1 MTGEPAYKPH
11 SVYYF
16 ASKSEYVDYLSQ
28 RHGPEI
34 AESLG
39 FYDPPKSGGSR
50 RLPAYFFRDPNG
62 DLPVTATL
70 YHEVSHQ
77 LLFETAGPNA
87 YTKNVG
93 NYWVFEGLGTYFETV
108 SPQPDGS
115 IEVGG
120 LVGRRIEEA
129 IRSLAGQG
137 RSIPMAEFIALDQNA
152 FNSKDQIYLH
162 YQQAMA
168 LTVFLM
174 QWHDGTYRD
183 AFLDYVRD
191 AYRGRIKH
199 GAGRSLQDR
208 LGQPFKTVEGQFLA
222 FLKGAADR
230 AGRGQAA
237 VAAPR
242 PDEGIRTVP
251 RQ

>member
-16 ASKSEYVDYLSQ
+16 GSKSEYVDYLSPTQ
-28 RHGPEI
+28 GPEI

-39 FYDPPKSGGSR
+39 FYDPPKSGGNR
-50 RLPAYFFRDPNG
+50 RVPAYFFRDPG
-62 DLPVTATL
+62 GQLPVTATL

-87 YTKNVG
+87 YTRECG
-93 NYWVFEGLGTYFETV
+93 QLLGLRGARHLLRDRLAAT
-108 SPQPDGS
+108 GR
-115 IEVGG
+115 
-120 LVGRRIEEA
+120 LARGRRPCRA
-129 IRSLAGQG
+129 ADRGGDQGAGGSRTSHSAG
-137 RSIPMAEFIALDQNA
+137 RIHRARPKRLQQQDPE
-152 FNSKDQIYLH
+152 IYLH

-168 LTVFLM
+168 LTVFFM

-199 GAGRSLQDR
+199 GVG
-208 LGQPFKTVEGQFLA
+208 PV
-222 FLKGAADR
+222 AAR
-230 AGRGQAA
+230 AGSASRT
-237 VAAPR
+237 R
-242 PDEGIRTVP
+242 PSTASSSIS
-251 RQ
+251 

>member
-1 MTGEPAYKPH
+1 M
-11 SVYYF
+11 
-16 ASKSEYVDYLSQ
+16 
-28 RHGPEI
+28 
-34 AESLG
+34 
-39 FYDPPKSGGSR
+39 
-50 RLPAYFFRDPNG
+50 
-62 DLPVTATL
+62 TATL

-87 YTKNVG
+87 YTRNVG

-129 IRSLAGQG
+129 IRPLVGQG
-137 RSIPMAEFIALDQNA
+137 QLIPLAEFIAFDQNA
-152 FNSKDQIYLH
+152 FNSENEIHLH

-174 QWHDGTYRD
+174 QWHDANYRD
-183 AFLDYVRD
+183 PFLDYVRD

-199 GAGRSLQDR
+199 GAGRSLRDR
-208 LGQPFKTVEGQFLA
+208 LGQPYGTLDNQFRALSQERRRPASDQPGGGGSAGTERSHQDCAQAVGCVWASRHLTPPTDRSLSTV
-222 FLKGAADR
+222 
-230 AGRGQAA
+230 GRRQAA
-237 VAAPR
+237 AIVASIIHR
-242 PDEGIRTVP
+242 RTACSAMN
-251 RQ
+251 RARLTAALAAR